1 MASFGYLQRRGRG
14 MGGQGRGTGGNR
26 EGHKTKRGR
35 GTVGKRGGMGRKG
48 EDMGGI

>member
-1 MASFGYLQRRGRG
+1 MASFGYLQR
-14 MGGQGRGTGGNR
+14 
-26 EGHKTKRGR
+26 RGR